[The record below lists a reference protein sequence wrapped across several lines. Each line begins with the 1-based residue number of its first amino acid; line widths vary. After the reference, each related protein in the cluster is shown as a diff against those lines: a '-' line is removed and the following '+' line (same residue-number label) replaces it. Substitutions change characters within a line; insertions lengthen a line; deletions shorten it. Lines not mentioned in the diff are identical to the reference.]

1 MQSQGMLFEVEIT
14 NVQQHFVT
22 MKNPI
27 LPHSIPKP
35 YSRRGFTLIEILV
48 VVAIISILLTAGI
61 TGLGNLSAG
70 KGTTAAVA
78 ACESIFAEA
87 RNIAMSKG
95 CKARVLIDV
104 NNAGNENYLRRVI
117 VVHEQIAA
125 NGTPVAN
132 TWVMPSRGYVM
143 PQGTFFSQ
151 HFSIGQAAQTL
162 GGAQLKPAFH
172 GNYVY
177 YEFNAEGIAA
187 VPEAMFVVGTGV
199 RAPGAANPRTTASSA
214 RDFGGFTIFR
224 KGSTGLI
231 RNPSQIPPPRSD
243 NNF

>member
-1 MQSQGMLFEVEIT
+1 MQSQGMLFGLENI
-14 NVQQHFVT
+14 NVKQHFMT

-27 LPHSIPKP
+27 SPQSTAKP

-61 TGLGNLSAG
+61 TSLGNLSAG
-70 KGTTAAVA
+70 KGTSAAVA

-87 RNIAMSKG
+87 RNIAISKG
-95 CKARVLIDV
+95 CRARVLIDM
-104 NNAGNENYLRRVI
+104 NNPGNENYLRRVV

-151 HFSIGQAAQTL
+151 ISSIGQAAASFTNPE
-162 GGAQLKPAFH
+162 LKAAFH
-172 GNYVY
+172 GNYAY

-187 VPEAMFVVGTGV
+187 APGAMFVVGTGV

-214 RDFGGFTIFR
+214 SDFGGFSIFR
-224 KGSTGLI
+224 NGTTGLI
-231 RNPSQIPPPRSD
+231 RNPSQITLPSS

>member
-1 MQSQGMLFEVEIT
+1 
-14 NVQQHFVT
+14 

-27 LPHSIPKP
+27 LPHLTPKP
-35 YSRRGFTLIEILV
+35 HSRRGFTLIEILV

-70 KGTTAAVA
+70 KGTSVAVA

-117 VVHEQIAA
+117 VVHEKILV
-125 NGTPVAN
+125 NGTTV
-132 TWVMPSRGYVM
+132 WVMPSRGYVM

-151 HFSIGQAAQTL
+151 VASTGNAAETL
-162 GGAQLKPAFH
+162 GGAEIKPAFH

-187 VPEAMFVVGTGV
+187 VPEAKFVVGTGV

-224 KGSTGLI
+224 NGTTGLI
-231 RNPSQIPPPRSD
+231 RNPGQIALPSG